1 MSVYVLFVMFLADG
15 IEREWKSFTRFEEC
29 LETARVIVAHRDNIV
44 ARCVLKEINTEN
56 K

>member
-15 IEREWKSFTRFEEC
+15 IEREWKTYTRFEEC
-29 LETARVIVAHRDNIV
+29 LEAARAVVAHRDSIV
-44 ARCVLKEINTEN
+44 ARCVLKEN